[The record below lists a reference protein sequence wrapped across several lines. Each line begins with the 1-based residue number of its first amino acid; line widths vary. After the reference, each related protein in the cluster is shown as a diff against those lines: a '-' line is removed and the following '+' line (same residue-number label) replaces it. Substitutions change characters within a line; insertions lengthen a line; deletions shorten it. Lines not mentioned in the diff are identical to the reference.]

1 MMLTKSYLC
10 DKPLLNMLTRVLLSL
25 FTVLFCL
32 NHAQTYEIQ
41 YISSYNGKVLTEQ
54 SPTLVWAN
62 EKENFILNNKIREQE
77 SDYPFEITKV
87 EKPSNTIISYAFLK
101 QNEIISTSD
110 VESVGKQTFEFTD
123 ETKKILGYTCKKA
136 VTKIN
141 SNTIEV
147 WYTNDLKIKGGPS
160 TIGQNLGFVLEIERN
175 KNSVITATSI
185 KKVKKN
191 DIETLLKG
199 SINSTDQLGYK
210 DLLWKSR
217 FTTLKVFENET
228 INFSDESKSDE
239 NIKRF
244 ANGTIILKKIKFPK
258 ISEGELIFAELK
270 QQSNGDAYDRTGTVF
285 FIPQDKSQS
294 FFDGLEKGVKTLP
307 VYDNGNGKQYYGITT
322 TENYNPAIEMMRFF
336 TAFGINKF
344 NHIQLKD
351 KNWQAVSPYRQDI
364 TELKPALSE
373 KELWVG
379 TFIGNYDKGGHK
391 VSLEITI
398 HKSDQT
404 VNKNNAVIPLFNT
417 LNIMEMAGQDYST
430 MFDQDKGLF
439 VEFILKKDL
448 RNVQL
453 KYITTG
459 HGGWENGDEFVPK
472 ANSIFLDGK
481 MIYSF
486 VPWRSDCGSYRLY
499 NPASGNFPDGLSSSD
514 LSRSNWC
521 PGTVTNPNFI
531 PLGDLKAGK
540 HTIQVKIPQGLPEG
554 TSFSSWN
561 VSGVLLGSE

>member
-1 MMLTKSYLC
+1 MNK
-10 DKPLLNMLTRVLLSL
+10 RVL
-25 FTVLFCL
+25 FTFFIFFFCL
-32 NHAQTYEIQ
+32 SFAQTYEIQ
-41 YISSYNGKVLTEQ
+41 YISSYNGKVLTDQ
-54 SPTLVWAN
+54 SPTLVWVN
-62 EKENFILNNKIREQE
+62 EKENFILNNKIREQKSE
-77 SDYPFEITKV
+77 YPFEITKV

-101 QNEIISTSD
+101 SNEIVSNAD
-110 VESVGKQTFEFTD
+110 VESVGKQSFELTN
-123 ETKKILGYTCKKA
+123 ETKKILGYQCKKA

-160 TIGQNLGFVLEIERN
+160 VTGQNLGLVLEIERN
-175 KNSVITATSI
+175 KNSVITANSI
-185 KKVKKN
+185 KKVKKI
-191 DIETLLKG
+191 DIENILKG
-199 SINSTDQLGYK
+199 SIQPTDQLTYK

-217 FTTLKVFENET
+217 FTTLKVFDNEVV
-228 INFSDESKSDE
+228 NFSEDSKSDQ

-244 ANGTIILKKIKFPK
+244 ANGTVILKKIKFPS
-258 ISEGELIFAELK
+258 ISEGELVFAELK

-285 FIPQDKSQS
+285 FIPEDKSQS

-307 VYDNGNGKQYYGITT
+307 VFDNGNGKQYYGVAATSS
-322 TENYNPAIEMMRFF
+322 YDPAVEMMRFF
-336 TAFGINKF
+336 TPFGINKF

-351 KNWQAVSPYRQDI
+351 KSWQTINPYREDI
-364 TELKPALSE
+364 TELKPSLSG
-373 KELWVG
+373 KEVWIG

-404 VNKNNAVIPLFNT
+404 VNKNNTVIPLFNS

-430 MFDQDKGLF
+430 MFNNDKGLL
-439 VEFILKKDL
+439 VEFTLEKDL
-448 RNVQL
+448 KNAQL
-453 KYITTG
+453 RYTTTG

-481 MIYSF
+481 STFSF
-486 VPWRSDCGSYRLY
+486 VPWRTDCGSYRLF
-499 NPASGNFPDGLSSSD
+499 NPASGNFSDGLSSSD

-531 PLGDLKAGK
+531 PLGNLKAGK
-540 HTIQVKIPQGLPEG
+540 HSIQVKIPQGPTEG
-554 TSFSSWN
+554 TSFSAWN
-561 VSGVLLGSE
+561 VSGVLLGSD

>member
-1 MMLTKSYLC
+1 M
-10 DKPLLNMLTRVLLSL
+10 NRRVLLTFFIFL
-25 FTVLFCL
+25 CCL
-32 NHAQTYEIQ
+32 SFAQTYEIQ
-41 YISSYNGKVLTEQ
+41 YISSYNGKVLTDQ
-54 SPTLVWAN
+54 SPTLVWVN
-62 EKENFILNNKIREQE
+62 EKENFILNNKIRENKE
-77 SDYPFEITKV
+77 VYPFEITKV
-87 EKPSNTIISYAFLK
+87 EKPSNTIVSYAFLK
-101 QNEIISTSD
+101 SNVTISNSD
-110 VESVGKQTFEFTD
+110 AEAVGKQSFELTN

-147 WYTNDLKIKGGPS
+147 WYTNDLKINGGPS
-160 TIGQNLGFVLEIERN
+160 VTGQNLGLVLEIERN
-175 KNSVITATSI
+175 KNSVITANSI
-185 KKVKKN
+185 KKVKKTEIDN
-191 DIETLLKG
+191 IIKG
-199 SINSTDQLGYK
+199 SIKTTDQLSYR
-210 DLLWKSR
+210 DFLWKSR
-217 FTTLKVFENET
+217 FTTLKVFDNEM
-228 INFSDESKSDE
+228 INFSEESKSDT

-258 ISEGELIFAELK
+258 ISEGDNIFVELK

-285 FIPQDKSQS
+285 FISQDKSQS
-294 FFDGLEKGVKTLP
+294 FIDGLEKGVKNLP
-307 VYDNGNGKQYYGITT
+307 VYDNGNGKQYFGITA

-336 TAFGINKF
+336 TPFGINKF

-351 KNWQAVSPYRQDI
+351 KNWQTINPYREDI
-364 TELKPALSE
+364 TELKPSLSE
-373 KELWVG
+373 KELWIG

-404 VNKNNAVIPLFNT
+404 IHKNNTVIPLFNS

-430 MFDQDKGLF
+430 MFNNDKGLF
-439 VEFILKKDL
+439 VEFTLKKDL
-448 RNVQL
+448 KNAQL
-453 KYITTG
+453 RYTTTG

-481 MIYSF
+481 SAFSF
-486 VPWRSDCGSYRLY
+486 VPWRTDCGSYRLF
-499 NPASGNFPDGLSSSD
+499 NPASGNFGDGLSSSD

-540 HTIQVKIPQGLPEG
+540 HTIQVKIPQGPTEG

>member
-1 MMLTKSYLC
+1 MHQRILISFFILLFYL
-10 DKPLLNMLTRVLLSL
+10 SS
-25 FTVLFCL
+25 
-32 NHAQTYEIQ
+32 AQTYEVQ
-41 YISSYNGKVLTEQ
+41 YTSSYNGKVVTGQ
-54 SPTLVWAN
+54 TPTLVWAN
-62 EKENFILNNKIREQE
+62 ERENYILTNKIREQKAE
-77 SDYPFEITKV
+77 YPFEIIKV
-87 EKPSNTIISYAFLK
+87 EKPANTVISFAFLK
-101 QNEIISTSD
+101 PNEIISASD
-110 VESVGKQTFEFTD
+110 TESVGKQTFELTD

-147 WYTNDLKIKGGPS
+147 WYTKDLKINGGPS
-160 TIGQNLGFVLEIERN
+160 ALGQNLGFVLEIERN

-185 KKVKKN
+185 RKVKKTG
-191 DIETLLKG
+191 IENLLKG
-199 SINSTDQLGYK
+199 SISPTDQLGYK

-217 FTTLKVFENET
+217 FTTLKIFDHET
-228 INFSDESKSDE
+228 VNFSDQSKSDE

-258 ISEGELIFAELK
+258 ISEGELIFTELR

-285 FIPQDKSQS
+285 IVPENTSQS
-294 FFDGLEKGVKTLP
+294 FFDGLEKGAKTLP
-307 VYDNGNGKQYYGITT
+307 VYDNGNGKQYYGITA
-322 TENYNPAIEMMRFF
+322 TENYSPAIEMMRFF

-351 KNWQAVSPYRQDI
+351 KNWESVSPYRQDI
-364 TELKPALSE
+364 TELKPSLSE

-379 TFIGNYDKGGHK
+379 VFIGNYDKGGHQ

-404 VNKNNAVIPLFNT
+404 VSRNNTVIPLFNS

-430 MFDQDKGLF
+430 MFNSDNGLSVDF
-439 VEFILKKDL
+439 TLKKDL
-448 RNVQL
+448 KNAQL
-453 KYITTG
+453 RYITTG
-459 HGGWENGDEFVPK
+459 HGGWENGDEFIPK
-472 ANSIFLDGK
+472 TNSVFLDGK
-481 MIYSF
+481 MAYSF
-486 VPWRSDCGSYRLY
+486 VPWRTDCGSYRLY

-540 HTIQVKIPQGLPEG
+540 HRIQIKIPQGLPEG